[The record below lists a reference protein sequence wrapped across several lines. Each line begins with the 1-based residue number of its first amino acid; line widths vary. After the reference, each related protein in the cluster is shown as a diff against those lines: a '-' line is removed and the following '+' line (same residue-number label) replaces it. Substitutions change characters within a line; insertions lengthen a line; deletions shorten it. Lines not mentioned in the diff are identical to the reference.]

1 MKQRLLSGIQPS
13 GELHLGNYLGA
24 VAQWIELQN
33 DYDSLFSIVD
43 LHAITVRQDP
53 DELRRNVRLAAAT
66 YLACGVDTAKAS
78 IFVQSHVSAHA
89 ELAWVL
95 NTFAQMGELER
106 MTQFKEKSTKSTDG
120 INAGLFTYP
129 VLMAADILLY
139 DAAVVPVGDDQKQ
152 HIELARNIAERVNNH
167 YDTDVFVVPEGKF
180 MESGARIMGL
190 DNPENKM
197 SKSASSE
204 YNYIALL
211 DEPDVVRKKI
221 MKAETDSDSTV
232 RASEDKPGVTNLL
245 TIYSLLSGTSV
256 SDLEK
261 EYDGRGYGDFKKDLA
276 EVVVEWITPLQTRIH
291 ELMDDQAQLDTVLAE
306 GADAAREIAN
316 TTLERVYTT
325 VGLR

>member
-1 MKQRLLSGIQPS
+1 MQKRLLSGIQPS
-13 GELHLGNYLGA
+13 GELHLGNYIGA
-24 VAQWIELQN
+24 VKQWIELQN

-53 DELRRNVRLAAAT
+53 DELRRNVRLALAT
-66 YLACGVDTAKAS
+66 YIASGIDPAKAA

-106 MTQFKEKSTKSTDG
+106 MTQFKEKSYKSTDG

-139 DAAVVPVGDDQKQ
+139 DAALVPVGDDQKQ

-167 YDTDVFVVPEGKF
+167 YNAEVFVMPEGKF

-211 DEPDVVRKKI
+211 DEPDIVRKKV

-245 TIYSLLSGTSV
+245 TIYSLLSGKSV

-261 EYDGRGYGDFKKDLA
+261 EYDGRGYGDFKKELA
-276 EVVVEWITPLQTRIH
+276 EVVVEWITPLQARIH
-291 ELMDDQAQLDTVLAE
+291 ELMDDQAQLDTVLKE
-306 GADAAREIAN
+306 GADAAREIASA
-316 TTLERVYTT
+316 TLERVYTT